1 MEPLKFLSDDDVQ
14 AMHEATLHIM
24 SEIGIIWTH
33 KLSLDILT
41 GAGCTIKG
49 NRVYFPPQLVEDC
62 VAKAKK
68 RVNIK
73 GRNGVQNILG
83 DGNLYFHNLGGAR
96 DVFDAKTGTRRIAT
110 EQDVIDATRLL
121 DALPNC
127 HTVTPFFTPRDV
139 PGELMSL
146 YMYRHCLPHTT
157 KPLQG
162 PGIQFGEEVKYAV
175 EMAQVVGTPPHELTL
190 SLSPVSPLT
199 IHEPAA
205 AAIVE
210 MAKAGVIM
218 ANLPAPTGG
227 ATSPMTMTGSVVQQS
242 AETLALLV
250 LGQIINPG
258 NGVVYCG
265 RLGMLEPRTG
275 LIWGGVELGLSS
287 AATVQLGHYYGFSV
301 NVYGFSTNAHTLDA
315 QNAFERGLNAAIPA
329 LAGADELSGIGEM
342 EAGVMGSYAQMVL
355 DNEFAGSV
363 LRLRRGLSA
372 DTAHLAVDII
382 ANVMDGTRNFLGQ
395 RHTLNHLKAGE
406 LQLTKLAERNSWE
419 TWEDKLDR
427 KQIVDHAVDEAER
440 ILREHQVPP
449 LEPQQEKE
457 LDRIMAA
464 AEKEM
469 IKPKQE
475 IKYTK

>member
-1 MEPLKFLSDDDVQ
+1 MEPLKFLSDEDIK

-24 SEIGIIWTH
+24 SEVGFIWTH
-33 KLSLDILT
+33 RPSLDILL
-41 GAGCTIKG
+41 GAGCAIIN
-49 NRVYFPPQLVEDC
+49 NRICMPPHLVEDC
-62 VAKAKK
+62 IAKASK
-68 RVNIK
+68 RLVIR
-73 GRNGVQNILG
+73 GRNGQVNELG
-83 DGNLYFHNLGGAR
+83 GGNLYFHNLGGAR

-110 EQDVIDATRLL
+110 DQDVINATRLL

-127 HTVTPFFTPRDV
+127 HTITPFFTPRDV

-146 YMYRHCLPHTT
+146 FMYRHSLPYTV

-162 PGIQFGEEVKYAV
+162 PGIQFAEEVKYAV
-175 EMAQVVGTPPHELTL
+175 EMAQVVGTPANELTL

-199 IHEPAA
+199 IHDHAA
-205 AAIVE
+205 AAIIE
-210 MAKAGVIM
+210 MAKAGVIC

-227 ATSPMTMTGSVVQQS
+227 ATSPMTITGSLVQQS

-250 LGQIINPG
+250 LAQITNPG
-258 NGVVYCG
+258 CGVVYCG

-275 LIWGGVELGLSS
+275 LIWGGVELGMSS

-315 QNAFERGLNAAIPA
+315 QNAFERGLNATIPA

-355 DNEFAGSV
+355 DNELVGSV
-363 LRLRRGLSA
+363 MRLRKGLSA

-382 ANVMDGTRNFLGQ
+382 ENVMNDTRNFLGQ

-406 LQLTKLAERNSWE
+406 IALTKLAERNSWE

-427 KQIVDHAVDEAER
+427 KQIADHAVDEAER

-469 IKPKQE
+469 VRKR
-475 IKYTK
+475 

>member
-1 MEPLKFLSDDDVQ
+1 MEPLKFLSDEDIK
-14 AMHEATLHIM
+14 AMHEATLQVM

-33 KLSLDILT
+33 KPSLDILT
-41 GAGCTIKG
+41 EAGCTIKE
-49 NRVYFPPQLVEDC
+49 NRVYFPPDLVMDC
-62 VAKAKK
+62 IATANK
-68 RVNIK
+68 RPVIR
-73 GRNGVQNILG
+73 GRNGQVNELG
-83 DGNLYFHNLGGAR
+83 AGNLYFHNLGGAR
-96 DVFDAKTGTRRIAT
+96 DVFDARTGTRRIAT
-110 EQDVIDATRLL
+110 DQDVIDAARLL
-121 DALPNC
+121 DALPNA

-146 YMYRHCLPHTT
+146 FMYRHTLPYTT
-157 KPLQG
+157 KPVQG
-162 PGIQFGEEVKYAV
+162 PGIQFAEEVKYAV
-175 EMAQVVGTPPHELTL
+175 EMAQVVGTPANELTL

-210 MAKAGVIM
+210 MAKAGVVC

-227 ATSPMTMTGSVVQQS
+227 ATSPMTITGSLVQQS

-250 LGQIINPG
+250 LAQIVNPG
-258 NGVVYCG
+258 CGVVYCG
-265 RLGMLEPRTG
+265 KLGMLEPRTG

-287 AATVQLGHYYGFSV
+287 AGTVQLGHYYGFSV

-315 QNAFERGLNAAIPA
+315 QNAFERGLNATIPA

-355 DNEFAGSV
+355 DNELVGSV
-363 LRLRRGLSA
+363 MRLRKGLSA
-372 DTAHLAVDII
+372 DAEHLAVNII
-382 ANVMDGTRNFLGQ
+382 QDVMNGTRNFLGQ
-395 RHTLNHLKAGE
+395 KHTLKHLRAGE
-406 LQLTKLAERNSWE
+406 LALTKLAERNSWD
-419 TWEDKLDR
+419 TWEEKLEG
-427 KQIVDHAVDEAER
+427 KQMADHAIDEAER
-440 ILREHQVPP
+440 ILREHEVPP

-469 IKPKQE
+469 IKPK
-475 IKYTK
+475 KK

>member
-1 MEPLKFLSDDDVQ
+1 MEPLKFLSDDDLK

-24 SEIGIIWTH
+24 SEVGFIWTH
-33 KLSLDILT
+33 KPSLDILL
-41 GAGCTIKG
+41 GAGCNIKN
-49 NRVYFPPQLVEDC
+49 NRVCMPPHLVEDC
-62 VAKAKK
+62 IAKANK
-68 RVNIK
+68 RPVIR
-73 GRNGVQNILG
+73 GRNGQVNQLG
-83 DGNLYFHNLGGAR
+83 NGNLYFHNLGGAR

-110 EQDVIDATRLL
+110 DRDVIDATRVL

-146 YMYRHCLPHTT
+146 FMYRHSIPYTV

-162 PGIQFGEEVKYAV
+162 PGIQFAEEVKYAV
-175 EMAQVVGTPPHELTL
+175 EMAQVVGTPANELTL

-199 IHEPAA
+199 IHDHAA
-205 AAIVE
+205 AAIIE
-210 MAKAGVIM
+210 MAKAGVICS
-218 ANLPAPTGG
+218 NLPAPTGG
-227 ATSPMTMTGSVVQQS
+227 ATSPMTITGSLVQQS

-250 LGQIINPG
+250 LAQITNPG
-258 NGVVYCG
+258 CGVVYCG

-275 LIWGGVELGLSS
+275 LIWGGVELGMSS

-315 QNAFERGLNAAIPA
+315 QNAFERGLNASIPA

-355 DNEFAGSV
+355 DNELVGSV
-363 LRLRRGLSA
+363 MRLRKGLSA
-372 DTAHLAVDII
+372 DTAHLAIDII
-382 ANVMDGTRNFLGQ
+382 ENVMNGTRNFLGQ

-406 LQLTKLAERNSWE
+406 LALTKLAERNSWE
-419 TWEDKLDR
+419 TWEDKFGR
-427 KQIVDHAVDEAER
+427 KQMADYAADEAER

-469 IKPKQE
+469 VKK
-475 IKYTK
+475 K